1 VYLWQIKKSP
11 FLKKGLEIDMKKDN
25 KAVIYWLLIGCSLIF
40 IMVVVGGITRLT
52 HSGLSISNYKL
63 ISGTIPPM
71 NEIEWNEAF
80 ELYKQ
85 YPEYQKLNN
94 TFTLQEFKDIY
105 FWEWIHRVIGR
116 FIGLVFIIPFIY
128 FLIQKQLSKSTIKKA
143 IILLVMGGL
152 QGFLGW
158 YMVKSGLVN
167 KPDVSHYRLA
177 AHLTTAF
184 LTFAY
189 TFWVALDLMFP
200 ERKTV
205 VKKLRN
211 FIRIGLV
218 VLIIQIIYGA
228 FVAGLDAGWIH
239 NHWPFMNESKLV
251 HETVYLEQSPTYLN
265 FIEGKS
271 GVQFVHRTLAYI
283 VVIFTLS
290 IWYRAKRMK
299 LSSFQSKGINSLLIM
314 VGIQFLLGVL
324 TLIYAV
330 PVWLGVSHQVGA
342 FILLSAMIFT
352 LHRFTK

>member
-1 VYLWQIKKSP
+1 
-11 FLKKGLEIDMKKDN
+11 MKKDN
-25 KAVIYWLLIGCSLIF
+25 KAVIYWLLTGCFLIF
-40 IMVVVGGITRLT
+40 IMVIVGGITRLT

-94 TFTLQEFKDIY
+94 HFTLEDFKDIY

-128 FLIQKQLSKSTIKKA
+128 FLIRKQLSKPTIKKS
-143 IILLVMGGL
+143 IILLLMGGF

-158 YMVKSGLVN
+158 YMVKSGLVDR
-167 KPDVSHYRLA
+167 PDVSHYRLA

-200 ERKTV
+200 NKKTID
-205 VKKLRN
+205 KKLRN

-218 VLIIQIIYGA
+218 ILIIQIIYGA

-239 NHWPFMNESKLV
+239 NHWPFMSEGKLI
-251 HETVYLEQSPTYLN
+251 HETVYTEHNPTYLN

-271 GVQFVHRTLAYI
+271 GVQFVHRTLAYV
-283 VVIFTLS
+283 VVIFILS
-290 IWYRAKRMK
+290 IWYKATRNDI
-299 LSSFQSKGINSLLIM
+299 SKWQTKGVNSLLLV

-324 TLIYAV
+324 TLLLAV
-330 PVWLGVSHQVGA
+330 PVWLGVLHQVVA
-342 FILLSAMIFT
+342 FILLSCMVFT
-352 LHRFTK
+352 LHRFSK

>member
-1 VYLWQIKKSP
+1 
-11 FLKKGLEIDMKKDN
+11 MKKDN
-25 KAVIYWLLIGCSLIF
+25 KAVIYWLLTGCLLIF
-40 IMVVVGGITRLT
+40 IMVIVGGITRLT

-71 NEIEWNEAF
+71 NETEWNEAF

-94 TFTLQEFKDIY
+94 HFTLEEFKDIY

-116 FIGLVFIIPFIY
+116 FIGLVFIFPFIY
-128 FLIQKQLSKSTIKKA
+128 FLIRKQLSKPIIKKS
-143 IILLVMGGL
+143 IVLLLMGGF

-158 YMVKSGLVN
+158 YMVKSGLVDR
-167 KPDVSHYRLA
+167 PDVSHYRLA

-200 ERKTV
+200 NKKNVDT
-205 VKKLRN
+205 KLRN

-218 VLIIQIIYGA
+218 ILIIQIIYGA

-239 NHWPFMNESKLV
+239 NHWPFMSEGKLI
-251 HETVYLEQSPTYLN
+251 HETVYTEQNPTYLN
-265 FIEGKS
+265 FLEGKS
-271 GVQFVHRTLAYI
+271 GVQFVHRTLAYV
-283 VVIFTLS
+283 VVIFILS
-290 IWYRAKRMK
+290 IWYKATRNDISKW
-299 LSSFQSKGINSLLIM
+299 QSKGVNSLLLV

-324 TLIYAV
+324 TLLLAV
-330 PVWLGVSHQVGA
+330 PVWLGVLHQVVA
-342 FILLSAMIFT
+342 FILLSCMVFT
-352 LHRFTK
+352 LHRFSK